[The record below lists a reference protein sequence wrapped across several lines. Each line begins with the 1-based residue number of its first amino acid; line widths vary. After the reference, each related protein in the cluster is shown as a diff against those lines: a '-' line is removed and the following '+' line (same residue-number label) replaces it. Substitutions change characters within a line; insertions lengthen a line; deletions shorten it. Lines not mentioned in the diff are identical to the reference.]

1 MTTLLAQIIAQN
13 DHIQTL
19 SLQPDLSEI
28 ESAFAR
34 LEGLFQHLHLI
45 HPQNA
50 NQTYAWAV
58 LDQQARTELS
68 RLRQVYPSSDLARM
82 EAALMALLEKIEYA
96 VTLLF

>member
-1 MTTLLAQIIAQN
+1 MNPLLAQIMAQN
-13 DHIQTL
+13 DYIQAL
-19 SLQPDLSEI
+19 SPQPDLSEI

-34 LEGLFQHLHLI
+34 LEGLFQHLHLLY
-45 HPQNA
+45 PQNA

-58 LDQQARTELS
+58 LDQQARTELT
-68 RLRQVYPSSDLARM
+68 RLRQVYTSSDLVRM